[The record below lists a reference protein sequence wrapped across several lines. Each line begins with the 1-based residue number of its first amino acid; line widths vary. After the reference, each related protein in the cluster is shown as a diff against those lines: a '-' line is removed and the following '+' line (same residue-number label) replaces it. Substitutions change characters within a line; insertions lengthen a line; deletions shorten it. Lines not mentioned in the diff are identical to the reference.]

1 MSFVHLIG
9 TGGTIASRAET
20 GGSTVADSAD
30 QVLGTIGLP
39 TRVSVEDVLHINS
52 FHLTFKDLLTIHR
65 AVAAACKNPD
75 VSGVVITHGTDTME
89 ETAFFL
95 SLLHD
100 SDKPVILT
108 GAQRA
113 ADQPNTDGPENLR
126 HAVVAAGSPQ
136 MRGAGV
142 IIGFEAQFHA
152 ARYTRKRHTLATT
165 TFSGGTRV
173 AQLYDNYLLRL
184 ATPNPYPVLD
194 APDASFGALD
204 IPIIDASPNSNAK
217 LFYAALENNADAIV
231 LQGVGAGN
239 APPTFT
245 DAVKAAVA
253 AQVPVVL
260 STRVPTGP
268 VAAIYGNG
276 GAVTLLEA
284 GALSAGE
291 LNTYQVRIL
300 LAILVSQQLP
310 VETFRDTFAAQ
321 TS

>member
-1 MSFVHLIG
+1 
-9 TGGTIASRAET
+9 
-20 GGSTVADSAD
+20 
-30 QVLGTIGLP
+30 
-39 TRVSVEDVLHINS
+39 
-52 FHLTFKDLLTIHR
+52 
-65 AVAAACKNPD
+65 
-75 VSGVVITHGTDTME
+75 E

-100 SDKPVILT
+100 SEKPVILT

-142 IIGFEAQFHA
+142 VIGFEAQFHA

-231 LQGVGAGN
+231 LQGVGAG
-239 APPTFT
+239 
-245 DAVKAAVA
+245 KAAVA
-253 AQVPVVL
+253 AHVYVVL

-268 VAAIYGNG
+268 VAAIYVNG

-321 TS
+321 TSYGIP

>member
-1 MSFVHLIG
+1 
-9 TGGTIASRAET
+9 
-20 GGSTVADSAD
+20 
-30 QVLGTIGLP
+30 
-39 TRVSVEDVLHINS
+39 
-52 FHLTFKDLLTIHR
+52 
-65 AVAAACKNPD
+65 
-75 VSGVVITHGTDTME
+75 E

-100 SDKPVILT
+100 SEKPVILT

-142 IIGFEAQFHA
+142 VIGFEAQFHA

-245 DAVKAAVA
+245 YADAIVLQGVGAGNAPPTFTDAVKAAVA

-284 GALSAGE
+284 GALSAGG
-291 LNTYQVRIL
+291 LNTYQGRIL
-300 LAILVSQQLP
+300 LAILVSQQFP

>member
-1 MSFVHLIG
+1 MSFVHVIG
-9 TGGTIASRAET
+9 TGGTIASRSES

-30 QVLGTIGLP
+30 QVLNTTGL
-39 TRVSVEDVLHINS
+39 TSKVTVEDVLHINS
-52 FHLTFKDLLTIHR
+52 FQLMFADLLTIHR
-65 AVAAACKNPD
+65 AVAAACDNPE

-100 SDKPVILT
+100 SKKPVILT
-108 GAQRA
+108 GAQRG

-126 HAVVAAGSPQ
+126 HAVIAAGSPQ

-142 IIGFEAQFHA
+142 VIGFEAQFHA
-152 ARYTRKRHTLATT
+152 ARYTRKQHTLATT
-165 TFSGGTRV
+165 TFSGGTLL
-173 AQLYDNYLLRL
+173 AQLYDNHLLRL
-184 ATPNPYPVLD
+184 ATSNPYPVLK
-194 APDASFGALD
+194 APGSSFEALK
-204 IPIIDASPNSNAK
+204 IPVIDASPSADAS
-217 LFYAALENNADAIV
+217 LFYAALENQVDAIV

-239 APPTFT
+239 APPVFT

-276 GAVTLLEA
+276 GAVTLLDA
-284 GALSAGE
+284 GALSAGQ

-300 LAILVSQQLP
+300 LAVLVSQQLP
-310 VETFRDTFAAQ
+310 VEAFHAAFATQ

>member
-1 MSFVHLIG
+1 MSFVHIIG
-9 TGGTIASRAET
+9 TGGTIASRSKT

-30 QVLGTIGLP
+30 QVLGTIGLS
-39 TRVSVEDVLHINS
+39 TQVSVEDVLHINS
-52 FHLTFKDLLTIHR
+52 FHLTFADLLTIHQ
-65 AVAAACKNPD
+65 AVAAACEDPD

-95 SLLHD
+95 SLLHN
-100 SDKPVILT
+100 SEKPVILT

-113 ADQPNTDGPENLR
+113 ADQSNTDGPENLQ
-126 HAVVAAGSPQ
+126 HAVIAAGSPQ
-136 MRGAGV
+136 MRGVGV
-142 IIGFEAQFHA
+142 VIGFEAQFHA
-152 ARYTRKRHTLATT
+152 ARHTRKRHTLATT
-165 TFSGGTRV
+165 TFSGGTLV

-184 ATPNPYPVLD
+184 ASATPYPVL
-194 APDASFGALD
+194 APPHASFEALD
-204 IPIIDASPNSNAK
+204 IPIIDASPSSNAK
-217 LFYAALENNADAIV
+217 LFYAALDNNADAIV

-239 APPTFT
+239 APPVFT

-260 STRVPTGP
+260 ASRVPTGP

-276 GAVTLLEA
+276 GAVTLFDA
-284 GALSAGE
+284 GALSAGQ

-300 LAILVSQQLP
+300 LAVLVSQQLP
-310 VETFRDTFAAQ
+310 VETFRDTFITQ